1 METAAHLTVRFS
13 IGPMRRLVAMAL
25 CGNVLWG
32 CAGNPLETNNVTR
45 DGTVYRETE
54 ITEDGGSRAT
64 IKVRAATF

>member
-1 METAAHLTVRFS
+1 METAGHPTVPFS
-13 IGPMRRLVAMAL
+13 IDRARLVAMAL
-25 CGNVLWG
+25 CVNVLWG